1 MLVSPRDLDSWRQLC
16 DTKTCNY
23 PCILP
28 GSLRLKEKRRI
39 TENSENIKKVLCF
52 TALDAIPQS
61 QKAHHLKRRNAET
74 IVFYRPKMRSF
85 SGAKMCAK
93 RCGLR
98 SLSRFTIRNAIAEN
112 RNRRIEAQ
120 NGNVSK
126 PSPLSMKVTCRIS
139 KGRNEAAKTS
149 KIAQTFG

>member
-1 MLVSPRDLDSWRQLC
+1 MLVSPRDFDSWRQLC

-39 TENSENIKKVLCF
+39 REKSENIEKILCF

-74 IVFYRPKMRSF
+74 IVFYMSKCDFSAARKCARKDAMCVFYCVLRYRMRSR
-85 SGAKMCAK
+85 KMEKSNCSQQTRMCQNPRACA
-93 RCGLR
+93 
-98 SLSRFTIRNAIAEN
+98 
-112 RNRRIEAQ
+112 
-120 NGNVSK
+120 SK
-126 PSPLSMKVTCRIS
+126 
-139 KGRNEAAKTS
+139 
-149 KIAQTFG
+149 